1 MRKVK
6 GSMEHATTL
15 WLSLADPTKRRVLSS
30 AVSKLIT
37 CLKYMRKIA
46 VAIRGRSDGD
56 WSSSAHFQKLEVRGN
71 KTSSLTSINKDNMI
85 LEIYEKTITT

>member
-6 GSMEHATTL
+6 GSMEHAITL
-15 WLSLADPTKRRVLSS
+15 WLSPADPTKKRVLSS
-30 AVSKLIT
+30 VVSKLII

-56 WSSSAHFQKLEVRGN
+56 WFSSAHFQKLEVRGN
-71 KTSSLTSINKDNMI
+71 KTSSLTSICKDNMI
-85 LEIYEKTITT
+85 LDIYEKTIAT